1 MSDQYSPVSSPPLSN
16 GVIATELMALA
27 QLLAAHGENPFKVKA
42 YRRAAR
48 TLRTLSESIE
58 EVVKSGGDLTVYPG
72 IGKAISGVIE
82 EIVHTGK
89 LRQAERMRA
98 DIPPQILE

>member
-1 MSDQYSPVSSPPLSN
+1 MSDLYSPASPSPPLSN
-16 GVIATELMALA
+16 GVIATELMSLA

-58 EVVKSGGDLTVYPG
+58 EIVKGGGDLTVYPG

-82 EIVHTGK
+82 EIVCRSDGVAMDFKKRTVP
-89 LRQAERMRA
+89 L
-98 DIPPQILE
+98 I